1 MGVGDTRRDYTVVGA
16 GAIGGTVGARLVRDG
31 RSVLFCDASRDHVDA
46 INAGGLRITGPEE
59 EFVVAATAVVP
70 EQLPPA
76 LGRVL
81 IAVKAQHTE
90 TALAEI
96 APRLAPDGFVVS
108 LQNGLNEPAV
118 AAAVGAEQTVG
129 GFVNFGADYLEPGVI
144 FFGGHGAFFV
154 GELDGRPS
162 KRVQALVA
170 DLVHSQSTGNIFGYL
185 WSKLAYTAILAAT
198 AVSDR
203 SMADSLENPRYRR
216 LFVALADEVL
226 TRAEAPP
233 EPFDGF
239 DPVDLDGSIT
249 RLADFNR
256 SSGKTHSGIYRDLAV
271 RHRPTEVE
279 ALLGSLDGPLVRRT
293 RELVRDIE
301 DGRRRCQQ
309 ANLELL
315 AEAAA

>member
-1 MGVGDTRRDYTVVGA
+1 MDVRDIRWDYTVVGA

-31 RSVLFCDASRDHVDA
+31 RSVLFCDMSRDHVDA
-46 INAGGLRITGPEE
+46 IGAGGLRITGPVE
-59 EFVVAATAVVP
+59 EFAVAAAAVTSDK
-70 EQLPPA
+70 LPPA
-76 LGRVL
+76 LGHVL
-81 IAVKAQHTE
+81 LAVKAHHTE
-90 TALAEI
+90 AALAEL

-108 LQNGLNEPAV
+108 LQNGLNEPV
-118 AAAVGAEQTVG
+118 IAAAVGAERTVG

-144 FFGGHGAFFV
+144 FFGGHGAFFI

-162 KRVQALVA
+162 DRVQSLVA
-170 DLVHSQSTGNIFGYL
+170 DLSHSRPTANIFGYL

-216 LFVALADEVL
+216 LFVALAHEVL
-226 TRAEAPP
+226 ARAEAAP

-239 DPVDLDGSIT
+239 DPADLDGSVA

-271 RHRPTEVE
+271 RHRPTEIE
-279 ALLGSLDGPLVRRT
+279 ALLGSVDGPLVLRT
-293 RELVRDIE
+293 RELIAEIE
-301 DGRRRCQQ
+301 AGSRRCEQ
-309 ANLELL
+309 ANLDLL
-315 AEAAA
+315 AEAV

>member
-1 MGVGDTRRDYTVVGA
+1 MGRSSTRSDYTVIGA

-31 RSVLFCDASRDHVDA
+31 HSVLFCDASRDHVDA
-46 INAGGLRITGPEE
+46 INAGGLRLTGPEE
-59 EFVVAATAVVP
+59 EFAVAAPAVTP
-70 EQLPPA
+70 DRLPSA

-81 IAVKAQHTE
+81 LAVKAQHTAA
-90 TALAEI
+90 ALAEI

-118 AAAVGAEQTVG
+118 TAAVGAARTVG
-129 GFVNFGADYLEPGVI
+129 GFVNFGADYREPGVI

-162 KRVQALVA
+162 ERVQTLVA
-170 DLVHSQSTGNIFGYL
+170 DLEHSQPTDNIFGFL
-185 WSKLAYTAILAAT
+185 WSKLAYTAILATT

-203 SMADSLENPRYRR
+203 SMADSLDDPRYRG
-216 LFVALADEVL
+216 LFVALAEEVL
-226 TRAEAPP
+226 ARAEAPP

-239 DPVDLDGSIT
+239 DPADLDGSIA

-279 ALLGSLDGPLVRRT
+279 ALLGSLDGQLVQRT
-293 RELVRDIE
+293 RKLIREIE
-301 DGRRRCQQ
+301 TGSRRCEPV
-309 ANLELL
+309 NLDLL
-315 AEAAA
+315 AAVAA